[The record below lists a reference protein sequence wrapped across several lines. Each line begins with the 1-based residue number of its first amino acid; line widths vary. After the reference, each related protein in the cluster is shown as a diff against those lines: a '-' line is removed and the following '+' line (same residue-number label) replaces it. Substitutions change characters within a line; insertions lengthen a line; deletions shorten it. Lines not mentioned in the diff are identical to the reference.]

1 MKSRIALWALTGFLI
16 AGCWELVVSLS
27 GPFANQRMAD
37 VWLLA
42 GITCPI
48 TLVGYLPITWYAVLM
63 ANTATYVLLGLIVET
78 LRKKPT
84 LIATQ

>member
-1 MKSRIALWALTGFLI
+1 MKSRIAMWAVAGFLI
-16 AGCWELVVSLS
+16 AGCWELFVLLS
-27 GPFANQRMAD
+27 GPFANQRMAG

-48 TLVGYLPITWYAVLM
+48 TLDRNLPMTWYAVLI
-63 ANTATYVLLGLIVET
+63 ANTATYALLGLIVET

-84 LIATQ
+84 LTAHR